1 MFNDDIG
8 TKSELSGY
16 DIDLQFGL
24 MQEQKIADLFKGKG
38 KIEVKAERGMWKTT
52 GNIAIE
58 VRFEGR
64 KSGLSTVKADWWMH
78 LLTSDGEIDMI
89 IMIPV
94 EKLRK
99 ITSDMYMKGDARLV
113 YGGDKDK
120 SQLVLLPINKLAE
133 YAHTV

>member
-78 LLTSDGEIDMI
+78 LLTSDGDIDMI

-94 EKLRK
+94 EKLK
-99 ITSDMYMKGDARLV
+99 KMTTDMFSKGDARIV

-133 YAHTV
+133 YVHTV

>member
-8 TKSELSGY
+8 SKSELSGY

-52 GNIAIE
+52 GNMAIE
-58 VRFEGR
+58 VMFEGR

-78 LLTSDGEIDMI
+78 LLTSDDEIDMI

-94 EKLRK
+94 ETLRK

>member
-8 TKSELSGY
+8 SKAELSGY

-64 KSGLSTVKADWWMH
+64 KSGLSTVDADWWMH
-78 LLTSDGEIDMI
+78 LLTSDGDIDMI

-99 ITSDMYMKGDARLV
+99 ITSNMYMKGDARLV

-120 SQLVLLPINKLAE
+120 SQLALLPIKKLAE

>member
-64 KSGLSTVKADWWMH
+64 KSGLSTVDADWWMH
-78 LLTSDGEIDMI
+78 LLTSDGDIDMI

-120 SQLVLLPINKLAE
+120 SQLALLPIKKLAE